1 MACVAQAWAGD
12 QGRRAGPPP
21 HLGPLTCDQGQATL
35 AFGLDHSPAHL
46 IPLGLW
52 PCSPFPG
59 GPLGLAW
66 VPALLLTQPRV
77 TDTSPGSTRLSLPLF
92 GEARGGCAEHL
103 MTLYRGAHPTAHSGR
118 PVEEPVVSG
127 RDPGRR
133 ASGMRWPG
141 RAQRATWQFCLL
153 PAEILQS
160 KSHSWSWGPHL
171 APPFLAWSTRGWGGR
186 VALNSSHLTPLRG
199 LSL

>member
-1 MACVAQAWAGD
+1 MAEAWARD

-59 GPLGLAW
+59 GPLGPSWDPGLGPCSSAD
-66 VPALLLTQPRV
+66 PAQSHRHIPRLYQAQSPAFLGGPWRVCGASDDIVRRSTSHSTQWA
-77 TDTSPGSTRLSLPLF
+77 PG
-92 GEARGGCAEHL
+92 
-103 MTLYRGAHPTAHSGR
+103 RGACGFR
-118 PVEEPVVSG
+118 Q
-127 RDPGRR
+127 RR
-133 ASGMRWPG
+133 AAGMRWPG

-153 PAEILQS
+153 PAEILQVQ
-160 KSHSWSWGPHL
+160 SHSWSWGPHL

-186 VALNSSHLTPLRG
+186 VALNSLHLTPLRG
-199 LSL
+199 LRL